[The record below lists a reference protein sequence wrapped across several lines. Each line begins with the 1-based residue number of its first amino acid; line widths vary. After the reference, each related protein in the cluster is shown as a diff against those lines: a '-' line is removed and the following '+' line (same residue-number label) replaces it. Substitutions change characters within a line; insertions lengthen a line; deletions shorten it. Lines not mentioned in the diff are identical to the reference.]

1 MRPPELAKLV
11 AICAMDAPVLVV
23 EDYDGT
29 LAPIVDD
36 PARAVPHPRALGTLA
51 NLTEVAKVAIISGRP
66 ADFVVTQIGT
76 LSLSIDVVGM
86 YGRQIARDGLVIT
99 HPDAERDR
107 DNIALALA
115 RAVDQLQPLGVD
127 IEDKDGLG
135 VGLHVRKVAAQ
146 AHGAFGVASDWATEV
161 GNELGLRVELGR
173 QVVELTGA
181 ADFDKGNAL
190 LDLVEI
196 EAPGAVVVMGDDR
209 GDIPAFAAVRRLRDV
224 GTTAYGIAVD
234 SSELDPQVRAAADIV
249 IPSIDAGL
257 DFLDRLDHELRGLRR
272 ARNVGIGLA

>member
-11 AICAMDAPVLVV
+11 ASRAIDAPVLVV

-36 PARAVPHPRALGTLA
+36 PLQARPHPRALATLA

-272 ARNVGIGLA
+272 ARNVGIGLT

>member
-1 MRPPELAKLV
+1 VRPPELAKLV
-11 AICAMDAPVLVV
+11 ASRAIDAPVLVV

-36 PARAVPHPRALGTLA
+36 PLQARPHPRALATLA